1 MVYRDFKDWNR
12 RTIADKVLRY
22 KSLNID
28 KNVKYD
34 GYQHRLPSVVY
45 RFLDQQNSGGAV
57 QNEIISNKIS

>member
-28 KNVKYD
+28 KNVKY
-34 GYQHRLPSVVY
+34 GYQHRLHSVVY
-45 RFLDQQNSGGAV
+45 RFLDRQNSGGAF
-57 QNEIISNKIS
+57 QNEIISNKVS